1 MNVLVIGT
9 AGSGKSTFVSSFST
23 WLKSKGISAVAA
35 VNLDPAC
42 DTIAYRAAFDVRKL
56 FTVKG
61 LMRKHGLGPNGAT
74 LKAMELLAKKEFPKI
89 DGDFV
94 LYDAPGQMEG
104 FVFSGS
110 GRRVAKKLSGIA
122 LFLVDCAR
130 PSVPDLLGQILLYL
144 SVGLQLGTGSL
155 LVFNKS
161 DLLTLGDRKNVTAIL
176 SGDTLH
182 IEGTISEVYEKIV
195 PDIPRLIQQR
205 PLFTSGRKSE
215 GFDALLETMRESSC
229 SCGELA

>member
-9 AGSGKSTFVSSFST
+9 AGSGKSTFVSSLLK
-23 WLKSKGISAVAA
+23 WLNSKGMKAAA

-42 DTIAYRAAFDVRKL
+42 DTLAYRASFDVRKL

-74 LKAMELLAKKEFPKI
+74 LKAMELLSKKELPKI
-89 DGDFV
+89 EGDFV
-94 LYDAPGQMEG
+94 IYDAPGQMEG

-110 GRRVAKKLSGIA
+110 GRRVAKKLAGIT

-130 PSVPDLLGQILLYL
+130 SSVPDILGQVLLYL
-144 SVGLQLGTGSL
+144 SVGLQLGTRSL

-161 DLLTLGDRKNVTAIL
+161 DLMSPVDRKNVSAIL
-176 SGDTLH
+176 SGDTLQL
-182 IEGTISEVYEKIV
+182 EGTISEVYEKIV
-195 PDIPRLIQQR
+195 PDVPRLIQQR
-205 PLFTSGRKSE
+205 PLFTSGKRGE
-215 GFDALLETMRESSC
+215 GFDVLLETMRESSC
-229 SCGELA
+229 SCGEIF

>member
-9 AGSGKSTFVSSFST
+9 AGSGKSTFVSSFLK
-23 WLKSKGISAVAA
+23 WLNSKEVKAAA

-42 DTIAYRAAFDVRKL
+42 DTLPYKAAFDVRKI

-74 LKAMELLAKKEFPKI
+74 LKAMELLSRKELLPKI

-94 LYDAPGQMEG
+94 LYDAPGQLEG

-110 GRRVAKKLSGIA
+110 GRRVAKKLSGIT

-130 PSVPDLLGQILLYL
+130 QSVPDILGQVLLYL
-144 SVGLQLGTGSL
+144 SVGLQLGTRSL

-161 DLLTLGDRKNVTAIL
+161 DLLSPGDRKNISAIL
-176 SGDTLH
+176 SGDTLQ

-205 PLFTSGRKSE
+205 PLFTSGKKSE
-215 GFDALLETMRESSC
+215 GFDVLLETMRESSC
-229 SCGELA
+229 SCGEIF

>member
-9 AGSGKSTFVSSFST
+9 AGSGKSTFVSSFSK
-23 WLKSKGISAVAA
+23 WLSSNGMEAAA

-42 DTIAYRAAFDVRKL
+42 DTLPYRAAFDVRNL
-56 FTVKG
+56 FTVGG

-74 LKAMELLAKKEFPKI
+74 LKAMELLAKMEKFPKP

-94 LYDAPGQMEG
+94 LYDAPGQLEG

-110 GRRVAKKLSGIA
+110 GRSVAKKLSGIA

-130 PSVPDLLGQILLYL
+130 SSVPDILGQVLLYL
-144 SVGLQLGTGSL
+144 SVGLQLGTRSL
-155 LVFNKS
+155 LAFNKS
-161 DLLTLGDRKNVTAIL
+161 DLLTSGDRKNISAIL
-176 SGDTLH
+176 SGDTLQ

-195 PDIPRLIQQR
+195 PDVPRLIQQR
-205 PLFTSGRKSE
+205 PLFASGKKAE
-215 GFDALLETMRESSC
+215 GFDVLLETMRESSC